1 MEQWRQATML
11 ALLSFKAGQGT
22 LQRKKDVATVAKKKE
37 QHTRCAQLRIRRKLA
52 RTREPHRLQEREEAK
67 HDGHATQAA
76 TKAATMAGAEAKEF
90 VPTVTVVCD
99 PVATPPSPPSPE
111 RAGAEVVQPES
122 NNEEKKKE
130 VKEEEGK
137 AELTMMPGQQKA
149 TSSMVGVPL
158 SLHEAEIAQTESE
171 KDDETKKKKK
181 KKKKKKSPSKTA
193 EGRDADPNSKRPTCR
208 QIITRFERARADGE
222 AISNDMLAVLD
233 FLQQETVRQ
242 PELLDTPYLS
252 KRYVEVL
259 GQEPLET
266 ELRRSKRLQTA
277 PPAGSV

>member
-1 MEQWRQATML
+1 MEQWRQATRL

-76 TKAATMAGAEAKEF
+76 TKAATMAGAEAKKI
-90 VPTVTVVCD
+90 VPTVVCVSA
-99 PVATPPSPPSPE
+99 VATLPSPPSPQ

-171 KDDETKKKKK
+171 KDDEKKKKK
-181 KKKKKKSPSKTA
+181 RKKKKTPSKTA
-193 EGRDADPNSKRPTCR
+193 ERREHGISWDLTKLTGR
-208 QIITRFERARADGE
+208 
-222 AISNDMLAVLD
+222 
-233 FLQQETVRQ
+233 
-242 PELLDTPYLS
+242 ELLDNFDRCVAEGLAVPPGIDERKWRRELSQLPDYLLHS
-252 KRYVEVL
+252 VIQPK
-259 GQEPLET
+259 
-266 ELRRSKRLQTA
+266 RRSGRLHPNQTA
-277 PPAGSV
+277 V

>member
-76 TKAATMAGAEAKEF
+76 TKAATMAGAEAKEI
-90 VPTVTVVCD
+90 VPAVCVSAVV
-99 PVATPPSPPSPE
+99 TPPSPPSPE
-111 RAGAEVVQPES
+111 RARAEVVQPES

-130 VKEEEGK
+130 VKEGK

-149 TSSMVGVPL
+149 TSPVVGVPL
-158 SLHEAEIAQTESE
+158 SLHEAEIVTESE
-171 KDDETKKKKK
+171 KDDEKKKKK
-181 KKKKKKSPSKTA
+181 KKKKTKKTPSKTA
-193 EGRDADPNSKRPTCR
+193 ERREADSGQKTCR
-208 QIITRFERARADGE
+208 Q
-222 AISNDMLAVLD
+222 MLADIDRKRGPSAWGEVDATLLQHQKILHRWCAEHPEALD
-233 FLQQETVRQ
+233 EPWEEQFRFIPVHWI
-242 PELLDTPYLS
+242 ELAQ
-252 KRYVEVL
+252 KE
-259 GQEPLET
+259 LEKNKP
-266 ELRRSKRLQTA
+266 RRSNRLQTA
-277 PPAGSV
+277 PRGV